1 MANMQDKEWLNL
13 LGGKAV
19 NAQEA
24 SQIKAALTLRSV
36 IKKFNAEEIAQS
48 EGLKKLNLRM
58 AEEGLFLER
67 NDINFSKKLIMIFKK
82 IKLIIIFI
90 TGLVAGLMVPMQ
102 MATRGGDDSS
112 FFSISNTQTK
122 NVIFE
127 NKIKINDPGMTY
139 LIIDSAVS
147 SGLVVE
153 VKQENKVKLITLK
166 GLKKNDANQFAIKAL
181 LRLPNQR
188 NGNVL
193 IEIGGK

>member
-1 MANMQDKEWLNL
+1 MDDKEWLEL
-13 LGGKAV
+13 LAGKAV
-19 NAQEA
+19 NSQDA
-24 SQIKAALTLRSV
+24 SQIKAASTLRSV

-58 AEEGLFLER
+58 AREGLFEH
-67 NDINFSKKLIMIFKK
+67 NEINFSKKLIRIFKK

-90 TGLVAGLMVPMQ
+90 TGLVAGLMIPMQ

-112 FFSISNTQTK
+112 FFSILNTQTK
-122 NVIFE
+122 NVILE

-139 LIIDSAVS
+139 VIIDSAIS
-147 SGLVVE
+147 SGLTVE

-166 GLKKNDANQFAIKAL
+166 GLKKNDADQFGIKAL
-181 LRLPNQR
+181 LRLPNQI